1 MMETA
6 SFYHD
11 EGRPVKTAVNLLKKS
26 MTLDFASGNKK
37 FKPSLLQSPD
47 LNLLKLASP
56 DLERMI
62 IQANGMVT
70 TTPTPTQ
77 FICPKSVTE
86 EQEAYARGFVD
97 ALAELHG
104 KPFQDEIPMLPFSPI
119 YTTTTTSLPGSSL
132 LSGSLKRTHAAASR
146 GQPQQSSVI
155 TTSRQIQESTQFSIK
170 DEPHV
175 VPDCL
180 LDLSAPVSPI
190 NMDNQERIKLERKRA
205 RNRVAARKCRTRKLE
220 RISRLEDKV
229 KLMKTDNSQLGQ
241 SASSLR
247 DELSKLKQT
256 IIEHINSGCQ
266 IAMGGTGIT
275 I

>member
-1 MMETA
+1 M
-6 SFYHD
+6 
-11 EGRPVKTAVNLLKKS
+11 
-26 MTLDFASGNKK
+26 
-37 FKPSLLQSPD
+37 
-47 LNLLKLASP
+47 
-56 DLERMI
+56 
-62 IQANGMVT
+62 
-70 TTPTPTQ
+70 
-77 FICPKSVTE
+77 
-86 EQEAYARGFVD
+86 
-97 ALAELHG
+97 
-104 KPFQDEIPMLPFSPI
+104 
-119 YTTTTTSLPGSSL
+119 
-132 LSGSLKRTHAAASR
+132 
-146 GQPQQSSVI
+146 
-155 TTSRQIQESTQFSIK
+155 
-170 DEPHV
+170 
-175 VPDCL
+175 PDCL